1 MSDTRNIPWDDVVA
15 VLHAVLTTLVVRGQY
30 PAGHPAVER
39 ADNTASAGLTR
50 LLTSLPELVVA
61 LVENEYV
68 VAERPMPELRERIP
82 GFAEAMIKHDIEC
95 FVFVR
100 GVARAEITTL
110 AATLVGQR
118 AEDAARAREK
128 LQASVP
134 HVLLRFAEL
143 KQDDAQ
149 DEAATAPSLVPG
161 VRSMLEAIGRALEKG
176 ARIDEEAVRTT
187 ARGVLDGCV
196 SRSAPL
202 QLRAYDAADD
212 MPAHVVNTA
221 IMTCAMLLE
230 TGIPDEVCVEGTAAA
245 LLHDIGTLLL
255 PAGVRGMPEPLLDEQ
270 GRKAYRYHPILGA
283 RALLLSGAPAMWVE
297 AALQHHRGV
306 DLQGYPALDTDRP
319 PHEIARVVALAN
331 FVERRRTIL
340 SGIQDEPE
348 QVIARCTALL
358 GHYFDGRCIALFM
371 RALGVFP
378 PGTTVQ
384 LSTGES
390 AVVTRVHAGEPLR
403 PRVRV
408 LSGPNAGKKLDLREF
423 DALEGRYLRS
433 IVQAIAPPLLLR
445 TADQRGAT

>member
-1 MSDTRNIPWDDVVA
+1 MTDPRAMPWDEIVA
-15 VLHAVLTTLVVRGQY
+15 FLHSVLTTLVVRGQY
-30 PAGHPAVER
+30 PPGHPAVER
-39 ADNTASAGLTR
+39 ADATAFAGVTR
-50 LLTSLPELVVA
+50 LLATMPELVVA
-61 LVENEYV
+61 LVEKEYV
-68 VAERPMPELRERIP
+68 VAERPMPELRDRIP
-82 GFAEAMIKHDIEC
+82 GFAEAMLAHDIEC
-95 FVFVR
+95 LVFVR
-100 GVARAEITTL
+100 GVARAEMTTL
-110 AATLVGQR
+110 AATLVGPR
-118 AEDAARAREK
+118 AEDTARAREK
-128 LQASVP
+128 LQATVP

-149 DEAATAPSLVPG
+149 DDQTTAPSLVPG
-161 VRSMLEAIGRALEKG
+161 VRSMLEAIARSLEKG
-176 ARIDEEAVRTT
+176 ARIDEEPVRAT
-187 ARGVLDGCV
+187 ARSVLEGCV
-196 SRSAPL
+196 SRTTPL
-202 QLRAYDAADD
+202 QLRAYDASDD
-212 MPAHVVNTA
+212 LAAHVVNTA

-230 TGIPDEVCVEGTAAA
+230 TGIPDDVCVEGTAAA

-255 PAGVRGMPEPLLDEQ
+255 PAGVRGIPEPLLDEQ

-306 DLQGYPALDTDRP
+306 DLQGYPALDSDRP
-319 PHEIARVVALAN
+319 PHEIARIVALAN
-331 FVERRRTIL
+331 FVERRRTML

-348 QVIARCTALL
+348 QVITRCTALL

-390 AVVTRVHAGEPLR
+390 AIVTRVQAGEPLR

-408 LSGPNAGKKLDLREF
+408 LTGPNAGKKLDLREF

-433 IVQAIAPPLLLR
+433 IVQAIAPPLVLR
-445 TADQRGAT
+445 T

>member
-1 MSDTRNIPWDDVVA
+1 MTDARAMPWDEIVA
-15 VLHAVLTTLVVRGQY
+15 FLHSVLTTLVVRGQY

-39 ADNTASAGLTR
+39 ADATAFAGVTR
-50 LLTSLPELVVA
+50 LLTTMPELVVA
-61 LVENEYV
+61 LVEKEYV
-68 VAERPMPELRERIP
+68 VAERPMPELRDRIP
-82 GFAEAMIKHDIEC
+82 GFAEAMLTHDIEC

-100 GVARAEITTL
+100 GIVRSEITAL
-110 AATLVGQR
+110 ATTLVGPR
-118 AEDAARAREK
+118 AEDTARAREK
-128 LQASVP
+128 LQAMVP

-143 KQDDAQ
+143 RQDDAQ
-149 DEAATAPSLVPG
+149 DEQATAPSLVPG
-161 VRSMLEAIGRALEKG
+161 VRAMLDAIARSLEKG
-176 ARIDEEAVRTT
+176 ARIDEGPVRATARSVLEGCVTRTT
-187 ARGVLDGCV
+187 
-196 SRSAPL
+196 PL
-202 QLRAYDAADD
+202 QLRAYDASDD
-212 MPAHVVNTA
+212 LAAHVVNTA

-230 TGIPDEVCVEGTAAA
+230 TGIPDDVCVEGTAAA

-255 PAGVRGMPEPLLDEQ
+255 PAGVRGVPEPLLDEQ

-306 DLQGYPALDTDRP
+306 DLQGYPALETDRP
-319 PHEIARVVALAN
+319 PHEIARIVALAN

-348 QVIARCTALL
+348 QVITRCTALL

-408 LSGPNAGKKLDLREF
+408 LTGSNAGRKLDLREF

-433 IVQAIAPPLLLR
+433 IVQAIAPPLVLR
-445 TADQRGAT
+445 T

>member
-1 MSDTRNIPWDDVVA
+1 MTDPRAIPWDDVIA
-15 VLHAVLTTLVVRGQY
+15 TLHSVLTTLVVRGQY
-30 PAGHPAVER
+30 PPGHPAVER
-39 ADNTASAGLTR
+39 ADTTAASGIAR
-50 LLTSLPELVVA
+50 LLTTLPELVVA

-68 VAERPMPELRERIP
+68 VAERPMPDLRERIP
-82 GFAEAMIKHDIEC
+82 GFAEAMLHHDVEC
-95 FVFVR
+95 LVFVR
-100 GVARAEITTL
+100 GVTRAEITTL
-110 AATLVGQR
+110 AAALVAPR
-118 AEDAARAREK
+118 AEDPKRAREK
-128 LQASVP
+128 LQANVP
-134 HVLLRFAEL
+134 HILLRFAEL
-143 KQDDAQ
+143 KQNDAQ
-149 DEAATAPSLVPG
+149 DDQATAPSLVPG
-161 VRSMLEAIGRALEKG
+161 VRAMLDAIARSLEKR
-176 ARIDEEAVRTT
+176 ARIDEDAVRTM
-187 ARGVLDGCV
+187 ARSVLEGCV
-196 SRSAPL
+196 SRTTPL
-202 QLRAYDAADD
+202 QLRAYDASDD
-212 MPAHVVNTA
+212 LPAHVVNTA

-230 TGIPDEVCVEGTAAA
+230 TGIPDEACVEGAAAA

-255 PAGVRGMPEPLLDEQ
+255 PAGVRGVPEPLLDEQ

-319 PHEIARVVALAN
+319 PHEIARIVALAN

-348 QVIARCTALL
+348 QVITRCTALL

-408 LSGPNAGKKLDLREF
+408 LTGANAGRKLDLREF

-433 IVQAIAPPLLLR
+433 IVQAIAPPLVLLQP
-445 TADQRGAT
+445 QRGAT

>member
-1 MSDTRNIPWDDVVA
+1 MTDPRAIPWDDVVA
-15 VLHAVLTTLVVRGQY
+15 TLHSVLTTLVVRGQY

-39 ADNTASAGLTR
+39 ADTTATTNVTR
-50 LLTSLPELVVA
+50 LLTTMPELVVA

-68 VAERPMPELRERIP
+68 VAERPMPELRDRIP
-82 GFAEAMIKHDIEC
+82 GFAEAMMKHDIEC

-110 AATLVGQR
+110 AAALVAPR
-118 AEDAARAREK
+118 AEDPARAREK
-128 LQASVP
+128 LQATVP

-143 KQDDAQ
+143 KQEDGQDDQ
-149 DEAATAPSLVPG
+149 GTAPSLVPG
-161 VRSMLEAIGRALEKG
+161 VKAMLDAIARALEKG
-176 ARIDEEAVRTT
+176 ARIDEDAVRAT
-187 ARGVLDGCV
+187 ARGVLEGCV
-196 SRSAPL
+196 SRTAPL
-202 QLRAYDAADD
+202 QLRAYDASDD
-212 MPAHVVNTA
+212 TAAHVVNTA

-230 TGIPDEVCVEGTAAA
+230 TGIPDDVCVEGTAAA
-245 LLHDIGTLLL
+245 LLHDIGTFLL
-255 PAGVRGMPEPLLDEQ
+255 PVAVRGVPEPLLDEQ

-283 RALLLSGAPAMWVE
+283 RALLLSGAPSMWVE
-297 AALQHHRGV
+297 TALQHHRGV

-319 PHEIARVVALAN
+319 PHEIARIVALAN

-348 QVIARCTALL
+348 QVITRCTALL

-408 LSGPNAGKKLDLREF
+408 LTGAHAGKKLDLREF

-433 IVQAIAPPLLLR
+433 IVQGIAPPLVLR
-445 TADQRGAT
+445 RD